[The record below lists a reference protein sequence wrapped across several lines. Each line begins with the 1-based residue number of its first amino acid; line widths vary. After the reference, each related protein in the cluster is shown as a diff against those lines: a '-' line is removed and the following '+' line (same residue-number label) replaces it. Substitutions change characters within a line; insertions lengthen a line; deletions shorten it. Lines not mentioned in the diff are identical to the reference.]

1 MASTYTLISSTTL
14 SSTTANITF
23 SSIPSTYTDLVLRTS
38 TRQDQSFTNAKLF
51 GIYFNGDNSNLY
63 YSATVLNGTGAAV
76 SSTRTDNPGSAT
88 QYDSIYVRGSDLST
102 DTTNTFASAEIYIP
116 SYRATQARVVGSFSA
131 TENNATTAYISALA
145 GLYTGTTAVTS
156 IGIQAV
162 ATFEIGSSF
171 YLYGIKNS

>member
-1 MASTYTLISSTTL
+1 MALTYTLISSNVL
-14 SSTTANITF
+14 SSSAASVTF
-23 SSIPSTYTDLVLRTS
+23 SSIPSTYTDLVLRTN

-63 YSATVLNGTGAAV
+63 SATVLNGTGSAA

-102 DTTNTFASAEIYIP
+102 DTSNTFASSEIYIP
-116 SYRATQARVVGSFSA
+116 SYRIVQSRAASSFAA
-131 TENNATTAYISALA
+131 TENNGTTAYISALA
-145 GLYTGTTAVTS
+145 GLYTSTTAVTS

-162 ATFEIGSSF
+162 ATFVAGSSF